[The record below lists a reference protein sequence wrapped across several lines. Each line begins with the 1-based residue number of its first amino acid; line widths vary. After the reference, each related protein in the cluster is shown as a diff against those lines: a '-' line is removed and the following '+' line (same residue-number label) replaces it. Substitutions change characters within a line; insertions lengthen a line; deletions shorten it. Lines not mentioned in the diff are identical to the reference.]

1 MERGAVLW
9 AGILEILESQRK
21 NLESQRE
28 KLRNSVCVHSSFRRH
43 GQVEILESPLCWKF

>member
-1 MERGAVLW
+1 MRARVEGGAVSW

-28 KLRNSVCVHSSFRRH
+28 
-43 GQVEILESPLCWKF
+43 